1 MNIRTIIV
9 SLIATLCIIGC
20 SKEGGSSSK
29 SKRLVPATAAEVM
42 VSKFLHA
49 IGYNTPQNEIIDLK
63 LSDLRLSDTA
73 KITPRDGR
81 TRRMSWKDVEQIVA
95 EIPHRPDRSFRIVA
109 SLAIEGE
116 PIGPFRYEGTRSD
129 DPNDVVSHENRRDL
143 RALYVFS
150 AWLNNTDVKA
160 GNTLDTIVEEN
171 GVRIIRHYL
180 LDFGSALGSDGDRA
194 KDPRFGH
201 EFMLPTP
208 LQALEQILTLGLI
221 PAAWERARFPKLP
234 GVGNFESQTF
244 EPDCW
249 KPDYPNP
256 AFLSRLPD
264 DDFWAA
270 KQVMT
275 FRDDDIRAIVET
287 AGYTDARSA
296 EYMIATLVER
306 RNKIGRTFFSKIL
319 PLDHFRVENDDL
331 LFDDLAVGYG
341 FHSPRAYEVRWFR
354 FDNIIQK
361 QESLPFRGSNL
372 PPEARQAQPGSH
384 FCATI
389 QAPGD
394 PLKLVSVYIR
404 KERTGYRW
412 SAWSV
417 TGKRRLLQTLTL

>member
-1 MNIRTIIV
+1 
-9 SLIATLCIIGC
+9 
-20 SKEGGSSSK
+20 
-29 SKRLVPATAAEVM
+29 
-42 VSKFLHA
+42 
-49 IGYNTPQNEIIDLK
+49 
-63 LSDLRLSDTA
+63 
-73 KITPRDGR
+73 
-81 TRRMSWKDVEQIVA
+81 
-95 EIPHRPDRSFRIVA
+95 
-109 SLAIEGE
+109 
-116 PIGPFRYEGTRSD
+116 
-129 DPNDVVSHENRRDL
+129 VSHENRRDL

-208 LQALEQILTLGLI
+208 LQALEQILTLGLM

-361 QESLPFRGSNL
+361 QESLPFRGSSL
-372 PPEARQAQPGSH
+372 PPEARQAQPGSY

-389 QAPGD
+389 QAAGD

-404 KERTGYRW
+404 KERTGYKVVGVERNW
-412 SAWSV
+412 
-417 TGKRRLLQTLTL
+417 